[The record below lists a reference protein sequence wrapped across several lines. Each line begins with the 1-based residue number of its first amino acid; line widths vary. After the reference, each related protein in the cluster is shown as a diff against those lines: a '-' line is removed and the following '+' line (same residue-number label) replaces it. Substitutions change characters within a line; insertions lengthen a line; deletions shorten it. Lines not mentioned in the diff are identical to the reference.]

1 MKVEE
6 KRMTNPQTHSE
17 ETLARTN
24 TVETL
29 PTDAETLALQGFN
42 GDEIMSLLWLH
53 QWYQNGGSDRIE
65 VLRRLEF
72 LKQMVLQGRIEL

>member
-1 MKVEE
+1 
-6 KRMTNPQTHSE
+6 MTNPQTHSE

-29 PTDAETLALQGFN
+29 PTDAEALALQGFN